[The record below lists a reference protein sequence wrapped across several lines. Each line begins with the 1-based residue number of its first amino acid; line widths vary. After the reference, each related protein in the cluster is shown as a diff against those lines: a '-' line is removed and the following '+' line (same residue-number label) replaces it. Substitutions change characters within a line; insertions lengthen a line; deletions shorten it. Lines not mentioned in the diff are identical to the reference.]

1 MKTTKSENK
10 ILTQNELVGVL
21 QEKGFGEVN
30 ARQLAD
36 WRKRELLPAFDLIGG
51 GRGKGQGRAEN
62 GWLNRRAVVRQAMRI
77 LHLRK
82 LYPSLDD
89 LYFPLWILGY
99 PIPNERVREAL
110 SEPLDFML
118 EDLEEMVA
126 QFQDHLIRL
135 GETRTE
141 GIIEDIINDA
151 VYPPL
156 TGDAADADPAART
169 NIEKNNT
176 TGVEYAAPPETIEAG
191 MNIFLNPDYRLEGV
205 EFEDALSVFNAWQE
219 NSKRARRSQLHQ
231 VETLETGDDQSSFGF
246 IFAYAPFFK
255 ENLSLARLAE
265 TTAKCSD
272 ENLEEVRRDM
282 RIVTEMAT
290 AFGEMM
296 MALTQDLPREFKPS
310 SLEAFLPLL
319 FGTAKLVAWTD
330 ISLREKGFGEIINH
344 LRRELPVVIRRDLIE
359 EKKRE
364 IAELSPQFAA
374 MVEKSLTELEET
386 FKNMGLAE

>member
-10 ILTQNELVGVL
+10 FLTQNELVSVL
-21 QEKGFGEVN
+21 QEKGFGEIN

-62 GWLNRRAVVRQAMRI
+62 GWLNRRAVVRQAIRI
-77 LHLRK
+77 LRLRK

-99 PIPNERVREAL
+99 PIPNDRVREAL

-118 EDLEEMVA
+118 EDLEEIVA

-156 TGDAADADPAART
+156 TESAANADTETRKGI
-169 NIEKNNT
+169 IENNAK
-176 TGVEYAAPPETIEAG
+176 VAEYTVPPESIEAG

-219 NSKRARRSQLHQ
+219 NSKRARRSRLHQ
-231 VETLETGDDQSSFGF
+231 AETLDTGDDQSSFGF
-246 IFAYAPFFK
+246 IFSYAPFFK
-255 ENLSLARLAE
+255 ENLSLTRLAE
-265 TTAKCSD
+265 TTAECSD
-272 ENLEEVRRDM
+272 ENLEEVQRDM
-282 RIVTEMAT
+282 RIVTEIAT
-290 AFGEMM
+290 AFGEMIM
-296 MALTQDLPREFKPS
+296 TLAQDLPQEFKPPS
-310 SLEAFLPLL
+310 FEAFLPML
-319 FGTAKLVAWTD
+319 FSTAKLAAWTD
-330 ISLREKGFGEIINH
+330 ISLRDKGFGEIINH
-344 LRRELPVVIRRDLIE
+344 LRRELPVVIRRDLTQ